1 MWISMVW
8 IIWSTLRLLCIE
20 VLIGKRDC
28 MIVIRTDD
36 LMNDY
41 DAMGVYTM
49 QCMIELRNTLR
60 LCLHSRSSFG
70 LHVSALAFS
79 PRSSCPNHHRQC
91 GKNADTA

>member
-20 VLIGKRDC
+20 ALIGKSNC
-28 MIVIRTDD
+28 MDSMKATRTDD

-49 QCMIELRNTLR
+49 QCMI
-60 LCLHSRSSFG
+60 
-70 LHVSALAFS
+70 
-79 PRSSCPNHHRQC
+79 
-91 GKNADTA
+91 